1 MNYLDYPV
9 DLPCKTLHHRPRY
22 ENRDKFAAIA
32 GYVRNNSSWEMILSE
47 DNLWRSRHQL
57 NPDFPAE
64 CMNRLRYIKPQGANK
79 ASGAEKGSKNYNE
92 IGVF

>member
-9 DLPCKTLHHRPRY
+9 DLLCETLRHRLQY

-47 DNLWRSRHQL
+47 DNL
-57 NPDFPAE
+57 
-64 CMNRLRYIKPQGANK
+64 
-79 ASGAEKGSKNYNE
+79 
-92 IGVF
+92 